1 MLQSKLKINRTT
13 WGLPVPYR
21 RPSHQP
27 PLSPISFFTPFINII
42 YIYYVVTHVRAPL
55 LRSSELLSRP
65 QPCLFKT
72 GTSILCRF
80 CFCFFLGGG
89 LHQRQAAGAWQLAGW
104 QFGVSSLFMAQVRGG
119 HSWEVGRKGRRG
131 TAWVADNGGQK
142 PRSGLREDRTAE
154 LQGVSI

>member
-13 WGLPVPYR
+13 WGLSVPYR

-27 PLSPISFFTPFINII
+27 PHFLPSVSLHYYCKSFI
-42 YIYYVVTHVRAPL
+42 YL
-55 LRSSELLSRP
+55 LCSHTCKGTAVEVKWTCLL
-65 QPCLFKT
+65 KT
-72 GTSILCRF
+72 GTSIFCR
-80 CFCFFLGGG
+80 FLGGG
-89 LHQRQAAGAWQLAGW
+89 LHQWQAAGAWQLAGW
-104 QFGVSSLFMAQVRGG
+104 QFGVSSLFMAQLGWG
-119 HSWEVGRKGRRG
+119 HSWEVGRKRSGG